1 MIKTNLIA
9 IAFLPVMLGVTSF
22 LPVQAEGLQP
32 VQEQQQAEAP
42 NAAETQQVEVPKQA
56 EESKQFEAEQQTAES
71 QQAETTPP
79 VFKDDVIAR
88 VGDQSISF
96 SQLNTMLNSSAIVG
110 LSIPELG
117 SPERDQVRL
126 TLLDRVISANLLYLD
141 ALQQG
146 VDRDP
151 EYQRDLETFSEG
163 MLALVYKRR
172 NKVGQVDVTDAEVE
186 TYFRD
191 NIVEGTELTDE
202 TRLAIAAKLR
212 DQKLGLGATDMR
224 ARLRD
229 GVSVVINVTEL
240 DPEDDVV
247 RDDAEV
253 VAEIDGQPLRWGQV
267 KVPLSAGGGTASVER
282 RIGKLDELIDYRIMT
297 SKARATG
304 LDQDPAYL
312 NAFNEYKKVRLIN
325 LHRGN
330 LVKTLSPSD
339 QEVRDY
345 YAEHRDAIMI
355 PARRKLQ
362 IVVLKNREDAEAIKQ
377 MVESGTITMYQAAQ
391 DHSIIPASDKTL
403 GEIGWV
409 TEGTGFPEL
418 DKLAFSLAPGEL
430 GGPVQT
436 PNGWHLVQVQ
446 DMEEAIYADPDEERT
461 RRMTRRRMIKERLNE
476 YVVGLREK
484 DIPVEVYSDRLSY
497 HMQKEIDW
505 YQIKSETGTQSPE
518 KVYEEIEKLR
528 GGNAPIIGGK

>member
-1 MIKTNLIA
+1 MKSILSVA
-9 IAFLPVMLGVTSF
+9 IATLPFLLGIAAF
-22 LPVQAEGLQP
+22 PPVQAEALQP
-32 VQEQQQAEAP
+32 VQEPGQVEAP
-42 NAAETQQVEVPKQA
+42 NTADTKQAEVPKQA
-56 EESKQFEAEQQTAES
+56 GEPK
-71 QQAETTPP
+71 QAEALNQAGEPKQAEAAPP
-79 VFKDDVIAR
+79 VYKDDVIAR
-88 VGDQSISF
+88 VGDQPISF
-96 SQLNTMLNSSAIVG
+96 NQLNTMINSSAIVG

-141 ALQQG
+141 AIQKG
-146 VDRDP
+146 VDKDP
-151 EYQRDLETFSEG
+151 GYQRDLETFSDG
-163 MLALVYKRR
+163 MLALVYQRR
-172 NKVGQVDVTDAEVE
+172 NKSEQIEVTDAEVE
-186 TYFRD
+186 TYFKD
-191 NIVEGTELTDE
+191 NIAAGTEFTDE
-202 TRLAIAAKLR
+202 TRLAIASKLR
-212 DQKLGLGATDMR
+212 DQKLGLGGTDMR
-224 ARLRD
+224 SLLRD
-229 GVSVVINVTEL
+229 GVPVVINVTEL

-267 KVPLSAGGGTASVER
+267 KVPLSAGGSSASVER
-282 RIGKLDELIDYRIMT
+282 RISTLDELIDYRIMT

-304 LDQDPAYL
+304 LEQDPAYL
-312 NAFNEYKKVRLIN
+312 NAFNEYKKVHLIN
-325 LHRGN
+325 LHRGK
-330 LVKTLSPSD
+330 LVEAFAPGD
-339 QEVRDY
+339 EEVRNY
-345 YAEHRDAIMI
+345 YAEHRDTIMI

-362 IVVLKNREDAEAIKQ
+362 IVVLKTREDAEAIKQ
-377 MVESGTITMYQAAQ
+377 MIESGTITMYQAAQ
-391 DHSIIPASDKTL
+391 DHSIIPASGKTL

-430 GGPVQT
+430 GGPVET

-446 DMEEAIYADPDEERT
+446 DMEDAIYADPDEERT

-505 YQIKSETGTQSPE
+505 YKIKSETGTQSPE

-528 GGNAPIIGGK
+528 GGNAPTIGGE